1 MIFPKLGSI
10 ATTSVVSIDINNKIS
25 DAMRKM
31 FDSEHRNIL
40 VTEGDIF
47 RLMGVTDILNM
58 KSRGI
63 DMESSLKDVELPLV
77 PIVNKEKTV
86 MHALEYLNCE
96 VEYICVVDDEGELFG
111 IISHTDIVS
120 SIDPDTLM
128 DNFCLLDFLKLGKRA
143 KWVDKDIKTSEL
155 LCDMAKKSF
164 ESVVVI
170 ENLKPIGI
178 FTTKDVIRVIE
189 KNEDLSK
196 PISSYM
202 SSPVDTIGK
211 DCSVKEALEFLKK
224 KHYKRVVV
232 VDDEGKMSGVISQK
246 ELIATTYSRWALLA
260 KEYQKELDEMNTDLL
275 NKNIKYKEMASKD
288 QLTNL
293 YNRHKFLKLFQ
304 SSHRTMVERENDMS
318 LIMVD
323 IDHFKKINDTYG
335 HNTGDLVIVKIAKL
349 LVEKLRDIDIVCRWG
364 GEEFVILLPA
374 VNIDNAVL
382 VAEKLRSSI
391 EELEIE
397 NVGKITASFG
407 VSCIHLDDDVKSVV
421 NRADI
426 ALYSA
431 KAAGRNRVEK
441 SSSRTAIEESF
452 HN

>member
-1 MIFPKLGSI
+1 MIFPKVGSI

-25 DAMRKM
+25 DAMKKM
-31 FDSEHRNIL
+31 FNSEHRNIL
-40 VTEGDIF
+40 VTDGKVF
-47 RLMGVTDILNM
+47 RVMRVTDILNM
-58 KSRGI
+58 KARDI
-63 DMESSLKDVELPLV
+63 DMDSSLRDVELPMV
-77 PIVNKEKTV
+77 PAVNKDRTV
-86 MHALEYLNCE
+86 LNTLEYLNCE
-96 VEYICVVDDEGELFG
+96 VEYICAVDDDGELFG
-111 IISHTDIVS
+111 LISHTDIIS

-155 LCDMAKKSF
+155 LCEMAKKSF
-164 ESVVVI
+164 ESVIIV

-196 PISSYM
+196 PLSSYM
-202 SSPVDTIGK
+202 SSPVDTIRK

-232 VDDEGKMSGVISQK
+232 VDDDGKMSGVISQK
-246 ELIATTYSRWALLA
+246 ELISTTYSRWALLT
-260 KEYQKELDEMNTDLL
+260 KEYQKELDKINTELV
-275 NKNIKYKEMASKD
+275 NKNIKYKELASRD
-288 QLTNL
+288 HLTNL
-293 YNRHKFLKLFQ
+293 YNRHKFLNLFQ
-304 SSHRTMVERENDMS
+304 SSYNTMVERENDMS
-318 LIMVD
+318 LIIVD
-323 IDHFKKINDTYG
+323 IDHFKNVNDTYG
-335 HNTGDLVIVKIAKL
+335 HNIGDTVIVKVSKL
-349 LVEKLRDIDIVCRWG
+349 LIEKLRDIDMVCRWG

-391 EELEIE
+391 EEMEIE
-397 NVGKITASFG
+397 SVGKITASFG
-407 VSCIHLDDDVKSVV
+407 VSCVYEDDDVSSVV
-421 NRADI
+421 NRADT

-431 KAAGRNRVEK
+431 KELGRNRVEK
-441 SSSRTAIEESF
+441 ASSRAVFQKSL